1 MNWQDHIH
9 ADPLILNGKP
19 VIKGTRLSVEFILER
34 LSDGWTEQ
42 MILENYPRLTHESLL
57 AVYTFMLQMA
67 KDGLLYLPTYPLK
80 QAS

>member
-1 MNWQDHIH
+1 MNWQDYIY
-9 ADPLILNGKP
+9 ASPEVLNGKP

-42 MILENYPRLTHESLL
+42 MILENYPRLTHEALL
-57 AVYTFMLQMA
+57 AIYAFMLQMA
-67 KDGLLYLPTYPLK
+67 KDGLFYFPTYPLK